1 MDELTVSDKTQSL
14 NEILGEDGV
23 QNTFSNFMSLWILPE
38 IESRKQSGKLT
49 DSFILNKAQV
59 IFDPDKQEKIV
70 RLNDEVQALA
80 KAKLKA
86 GTTKVYNEPIYENEI
101 EGIIS
106 ISLTDQDSPDAGH
119 VTFLRF
125 KNTWIMHMDFRQ
137 HKGKAKV
144 RYESALQF
152 LRAAKLNFENKLE
165 RPFIDNLFS
174 AVELL
179 ATSQL
184 LCISESQY
192 VKKQSHPSTNMKYN
206 SYVKI
211 GNAKPEFANVLNKL
225 WSLTNPARYCNSQ
238 LTFDW
243 KDGEKYLQT
252 AEEMVAHTRTLI
264 S

>member
-1 MDELTVSDKTQSL
+1 MSDSALSL

-23 QNTFSNFMSLWILPE
+23 QNTFNNIMSLWILPE
-38 IESRKQSGKLT
+38 IESRKKDGRLSEQFT
-49 DSFILNKAQV
+49 LNRAQV
-59 IFDPDKQEKIV
+59 VFDPDKKERIV
-70 RLNDEVQALA
+70 RLNDEVLAIA

-86 GTTKVYNEPIYENEI
+86 GTKKAYNDPVYESEI
-101 EGIIS
+101 GGIIS
-106 ISLTDQDSPDAGH
+106 ISLTDRDSPDASH
-119 VTFLRF
+119 VTFLHF
-125 KNTWIMHMDFRQ
+125 KNAWIMHMDFRQ
-137 HKGKAKV
+137 HKGKAKE

-152 LRAAKLNFENKLE
+152 LKAATLSFENKLE

-184 LCISESQY
+184 LCMSESEY

-206 SYVKI
+206 FYVKI
-211 GNAKPEFANVLNKL
+211 GNAKPEFATVLNKL
-225 WSLTNPARYCNSQ
+225 WSLTDPARYCNSA

-252 AEEMVAHTRTLI
+252 AEEMVAHTRKFI